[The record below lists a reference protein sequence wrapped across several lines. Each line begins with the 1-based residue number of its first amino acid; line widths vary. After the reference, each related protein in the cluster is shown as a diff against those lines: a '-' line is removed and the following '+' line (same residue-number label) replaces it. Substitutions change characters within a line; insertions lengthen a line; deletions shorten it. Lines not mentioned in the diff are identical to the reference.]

1 MVHMNVIFIIGLL
14 CCLGVLSV
22 YHVSYMFHHI
32 ESFICFAFTLKDVSL
47 VHLLLGGFG
56 PFESYHLVPY
66 MRCEG
71 ISVSIYIFF
80 LYPRFIYTQ
89 YSVFIYFFRHVF
101 MCP

>member
-66 MRCEG
+66 MRWQLNVIRC
-71 ISVSIYIFF
+71 IFLAF
-80 LYPRFIYTQ
+80 LYLLSDRATP
-89 YSVFIYFFRHVF
+89 HVSY
-101 MCP
+101 PNTSLHTR